1 VILLSNSVNKEKGKA
16 KNSRMKILVLHGPN
30 LNMLG
35 LREPEVYGRDT
46 LVQINDRLTQDAAE
60 FGAEVSFLQSNH
72 EGVLIDAIHAAFQV
86 QQGILIN
93 PGGLTHTSV
102 ALRDA
107 IASVNIPTVEVHLS
121 NIHKREEFRHHSFIA
136 PLAIGQISGFG
147 LESYRLGLRALVT
160 HIQRLALT

>member
-1 VILLSNSVNKEKGKA
+1 
-16 KNSRMKILVLHGPN
+16 MKILVLHGPN

-35 LREPEVYGRDT
+35 LREPEIYGSVT
-46 LVQINDRLTQDAAE
+46 LTQINDRLIQDAHE
-60 FGAEVSFLQSNH
+60 LGAELSFLQSNH
-72 EGVLIDAIHAAFQV
+72 EGVLIDTIHAAFQI

-121 NIHKREEFRHHSFIA
+121 NIHKREEFRQHSFIA
-136 PLAIGQISGFG
+136 PIAIGQISGFG
-147 LESYRLGLRALVT
+147 SESYRLGLRALVT
-160 HIQRLALT
+160 HLNHLKP

>member
-1 VILLSNSVNKEKGKA
+1 
-16 KNSRMKILVLHGPN
+16 MKILVLHGPN

-35 LREPEVYGRDT
+35 LREPEVYGSTT
-46 LVQINDRLTQDAAE
+46 LAQINDRLAQDALE
-60 FGAEVSFLQSNH
+60 LGAELSFLQSNH

-93 PGGLTHTSV
+93 PAAFTHTSV

-121 NIHKREEFRHHSFIA
+121 NVYKREEFRHHSFIA
-136 PLAIGQISGFG
+136 PIAIGQISGFG
-147 LESYRLGLRALVT
+147 AESYRLGLRALVT
-160 HIQRLALT
+160 HLTASR

>member
-1 VILLSNSVNKEKGKA
+1 
-16 KNSRMKILVLHGPN
+16 MKILVLHGPN

-46 LVQINDRLTQDAAE
+46 LAQINDRLTLDAVE
-60 FGAEVSFLQSNH
+60 LGADVSFFQSNH
-72 EGVLIDAIHAAFQV
+72 EGVLIDAIHAFFQVQQGQV

-136 PLAIGQISGFG
+136 PVAIGQISGFG
-147 LESYRLGLRALVT
+147 AESYRLGLRALVT
-160 HIQRLALT
+160 HIASRTAG

>member
-1 VILLSNSVNKEKGKA
+1 
-16 KNSRMKILVLHGPN
+16 MKILVLHGPN

-46 LVQINDRLTQDAAE
+46 LAQINDRLTHDAAE
-60 FGAEVSFLQSNH
+60 LGADVSFLQSNH

-136 PLAIGQISGFG
+136 PVAIGQISGFG
-147 LESYRLGLRALVT
+147 AESYRLGLRALFT
-160 HIQRLALT
+160 HIASRISG

>member
-1 VILLSNSVNKEKGKA
+1 
-16 KNSRMKILVLHGPN
+16 MKILVLHGPN

-35 LREPEVYGRDT
+35 LREPEIYGSVT
-46 LVQINDRLTQDAAE
+46 LTQINDRLTQDAHE
-60 FGAEVSFLQSNH
+60 LGAELSFLQSNH
-72 EGVLIDAIHAAFQV
+72 EGVLIDTIHAAFQI

-121 NIHKREEFRHHSFIA
+121 NIHKREEFRQHSFIA
-136 PLAIGQISGFG
+136 PIAIGQISGFG
-147 LESYRLGLRALVT
+147 SESYRLGLRSLVT
-160 HIQRLALT
+160 YLKSIL

>member
-1 VILLSNSVNKEKGKA
+1 
-16 KNSRMKILVLHGPN
+16 MKILVLHGPN

-35 LREPEVYGRDT
+35 LREPEIYGSVT
-46 LVQINDRLTQDAAE
+46 LTQINDRLTQDAHE
-60 FGAEVSFLQSNH
+60 LGAELSFLQSNH
-72 EGVLIDAIHAAFQV
+72 EGVLIDTIHAAFQI

-121 NIHKREEFRHHSFIA
+121 NIHKREEFRQHSFIA
-136 PLAIGQISGFG
+136 PIAIGQISGFG
-147 LESYRLGLRALVT
+147 SESYRLGLRSLVT
-160 HIQRLALT
+160 YLTASR

>member
-1 VILLSNSVNKEKGKA
+1 
-16 KNSRMKILVLHGPN
+16 MKILVLHGPN

-46 LVQINDRLTQDAAE
+46 LAQINDRLTQDAVE
-60 FGAEVSFLQSNH
+60 LGADVSFLQSNH
-72 EGVLIDAIHAAFQV
+72 EGVLIDAIHSAFQV
-86 QQGILIN
+86 EQGIMIN

-136 PLAIGQISGFG
+136 PVAIGQISGFG
-147 LESYRLGLRALVT
+147 AESYRLGLRALVT
-160 HIQRLALT
+160 HIASRTAG

>member
-1 VILLSNSVNKEKGKA
+1 
-16 KNSRMKILVLHGPN
+16 MKILVLHGPN

-35 LREPEVYGRDT
+35 LREPEIYGSVT
-46 LVQINDRLTQDAAE
+46 LTQINDRLIQDAHE
-60 FGAEVSFLQSNH
+60 LGSELSFLQSNH
-72 EGVLIDAIHAAFQV
+72 EGVLIDAIHAAFQI

-121 NIHKREEFRHHSFIA
+121 NIHKREEFRQHSFIA
-136 PLAIGQISGFG
+136 PIAIGQISGFG
-147 LESYRLGLRALVT
+147 AESYYLGLRALVSYLT
-160 HIQRLALT
+160 ALR